1 MIWLSQGDT
10 VHFQVLPGFSST
22 LQLVAF
28 LICLIGFFIHY
39 RLQQ

>member
-10 VHFQVLPGFSST
+10 VRFQVLPGFSST
-22 LQLVAF
+22 LRLLTF

-39 RLQQ
+39 CLQQ